1 MSLMFMLQQRRGA
14 TAAALADELGVSVR
28 TVYRDVAALQDAGV
42 PVWTEPGPGGGIH
55 LVEGWRTR
63 LDGLTGDEA
72 AALFLAGAPSAVADL
87 GLGAV
92 LTAAETKVVA
102 TLPPELRSRAS
113 RLRERFHLDAPGW
126 FNREDPPAV
135 LAVIADAVWSGRRLD
150 VTYRRGDATVR
161 RRLDPLGLVL
171 KAGTWY
177 LVAAH
182 RDQVRTYRIGRVSD
196 ASMRDDRVN
205 RPAGFDLASWWAE
218 SAAEFD
224 RSLLR
229 YTCRVRL
236 APWAYRNLRH
246 HVSPASAEAAVRSGG
261 SPDASG
267 WYEVTLPT
275 EGEDVAARQ
284 LTGLAPGVEV
294 LDPPSL
300 REALREIGAALA
312 EANAGDIAIE

>member
-1 MSLMFMLQQRRGA
+1 MRASRLMSLMFMLQQRRAA
-14 TAAALADELGVSVR
+14 TAAALADELGVSIR
-28 TVYRDVAALQDAGV
+28 TIYRDVGALQAAGV
-42 PVWTEPGPGGGIH
+42 PLWTESGPGGGIH

-102 TLPPELRSRAS
+102 TLPPELRGRAG

-126 FNREDPPAV
+126 FNREEPPAA
-135 LAVIADAVWSGRRLD
+135 LAAIAEAVWAGRRLD
-150 VTYRRGDATVR
+150 IAYDRSGRTVR

-182 RDQVRTYRIGRVSD
+182 RAQVRTYRIGRVTEVSK
-196 ASMRDDRVN
+196 RDERFT
-205 RPAGFDLASWWAE
+205 RPEGFDLAAWWAR

-236 APWAYRNLRH
+236 APWAYRHLRH
-246 HVSPASAEAAVRSGG
+246 YVSPASAEAAVQSAKG
-261 SPDASG
+261 PDAGG

-284 LTGLAPGVEV
+284 LTGLAPDVEV

-300 REALREIGAALA
+300 REALRRIGAALA
-312 EANAGDIAIE
+312 EANA